1 MQEMLFEGRRDGG
14 FPASGEAG
22 EPKGASLLAA
32 ESAALGVRQG
42 GMPCYISLGWSVEH
56 DRRDRSAPKR
66 AWKRKR
72 TYVAAILMGLMG
84 GYWVGRRDGLL
95 VEWWSGRKQRD
106 HIS

>member
-22 EPKGASLLAA
+22 EPESASLLAA

-56 DRRDRSAPKR
+56 DRRNKNVSAEEG
-66 AWKRKR
+66 AE
-72 TYVAAILMGLMG
+72 
-84 GYWVGRRDGLL
+84 
-95 VEWWSGRKQRD
+95 VEAHLRCCHFDGRKCGEEGALGGVVGERKATMP
-106 HIS
+106 

>member
-22 EPKGASLLAA
+22 EPEGASLLAA

-56 DRRDRSAPKR
+56 DRRNKRSVPKR
-66 AWKRKR
+66 ERKRKR
-72 TYVAAILMGLMG
+72 TYVAAILVG
-84 GYWVGRRDGLL
+84 GNLVRRGSWWGV
-95 VEWWSGRKQRD
+95 VEERKATRP
-106 HIS
+106 